1 MSDPELHEISS
12 IAPKWDPH
20 WAISRRGV
28 IVVSERVMEREHEN
42 YDLQHDLSDV
52 DLAPDSW
59 IVRVLR
65 QEVGCRGK
73 ERCHREAFS
82 GTVEGAE

>member
-1 MSDPELHEISS
+1 
-12 IAPKWDPH
+12 
-20 WAISRRGV
+20 
-28 IVVSERVMEREHEN
+28 MEREHEN
-42 YDLQHDLSDV
+42 YDLQHDLSGA
-52 DLAPDSW
+52 DLPLDSW

-65 QEVGCRGK
+65 QEVGCWGK